1 MIKKLLKKLNSVS
14 MKSGRFFADKSY
26 KYDTIFFGAKFMLEL
41 DDGSHQIDL
50 NAKQAELT
58 AKFVEAFTLDPNSTD
73 ANRNYVLES
82 FAFFEYIGAII
93 KVGQKLYRIA
103 DAEMLEYAAVSIE
116 NAYILQYLTAYKT
129 FLNDDIWDKYVEYA
143 NDHNLS
149 TKSDKLIK
157 LADTIKECAHSVGDN
172 PDTPWANNFVKFQI
186 CVLALANE
194 DNYISRTLNISD
206 SLITPQQLSANVEGT
221 RSTSVKNN
229 FYIHDFRMSYV
240 LNTLRPYLA
249 NAKKDAFLPSF
260 PKRIYQDYPLN
271 FILYGAPG
279 TGKTFSTVEYAVS
292 IIEKKSRNLIKT
304 QYRTREAIKNAY
316 DKYLKSGRVVFTTFH
331 QNYSYEDFIEG
342 LRPDSNSNKF
352 KFKVVD
358 GVFKKI
364 VTNALE
370 DKNNNYVLII
380 DEINRANIS
389 RVLGELI
396 TLLEDDKRWGEDN
409 QMMVVLPTSKD
420 IFVVPNNLFIIG
432 TMNTADKSISMI
444 DVALRRRFSFI
455 ETPVDLSLIADN
467 TLYSVLDKINEGLK
481 NDFDDGT
488 DLLVGHAYF
497 INKTADDLDII
508 MNQSVIPLLYEYYFD
523 KTSKVKALVENSIN
537 GTNFVIDDSAT
548 GRIRIKKK

>member
-26 KYDTIFFGAKFMLEL
+26 KYDTIFFGAKFILEL

-50 NAKQAELT
+50 NTKQTELIN
-58 AKFVEAFTLDPNSTD
+58 KFVEAFTLDPNSTD

-82 FAFFEYIGAII
+82 FAFFEYVGAIKKI
-93 KVGQKLYRIA
+93 GQKLYQIT
-103 DAEMLEYAAVSIE
+103 DVEILEYATVSIE

-129 FLNDDIWDKYVEYA
+129 FLNDDIWDRYVEYV

-149 TKSDKLIK
+149 TKSDKLVK
-157 LADTIKECAHSVGDN
+157 LADTIKECAHSVGKN
-172 PDTPWANNFVKFQI
+172 QDTPWANNFVKFQI

-206 SLITPQQLSANVEGT
+206 SVITPQQLSANVEGT
-221 RSTSVKNN
+221 RSTSAKNN

-260 PKRIYQDYPLN
+260 PKRTYKDYPLN

-292 IIEKKSRNLIKT
+292 ILEKKPLIT
-304 QYRTREAIKNAY
+304 IQSQYHDREGIKNAY
-316 DKYLKSGRVVFTTFH
+316 DKYLKNGRVVFTTFH

-342 LRPDSNSNKF
+342 LRPDSNSNRF
-352 KFKVVD
+352 KFKAVP
-358 GVFKKI
+358 GVFKRI
-364 VTNALE
+364 VASALE

-396 TLLEDDKRWGEDN
+396 TLLEYDKRWGEEN

-420 IFVVPNNLFIIG
+420 VFVVPNNLFIIG

-455 ETPVDLSLIADN
+455 ETPVDLSLINDVALRN
-467 TLYSVLDKINEGLK
+467 VLEKINEGLK
-481 NDFDDGT
+481 KDFDDGT

-497 INKTADDLDII
+497 INKTENDLDLI

-537 GTNFVIDDSAT
+537 GTDFEIDGSAT

>member
-26 KYDTIFFGAKFMLEL
+26 KYDTIFFGAKFILEL

-50 NAKQAELT
+50 NTKQTELIN
-58 AKFVEAFTLDPNSTD
+58 KFVEAFTLDPNSTD

-82 FAFFEYIGAII
+82 FAFFEYVGAIKKI
-93 KVGQKLYRIA
+93 GQKLYQIT
-103 DAEMLEYAAVSIE
+103 DVEMLEYATVSIE

-129 FLNDDIWDKYVEYA
+129 FLNDDIWDKYVEYV

-149 TKSDKLIK
+149 TKSDKLVK
-157 LADTIKECAHSVGDN
+157 LADTIKECAHSVGEN
-172 PDTPWANNFVKFQI
+172 QDTPWANNFVKFQI

-206 SLITPQQLSANVEGT
+206 SAITPQQLSANVEGT
-221 RSTSVKNN
+221 RSTSAKNN

-249 NAKKDAFLPSF
+249 NVKKDAFLPSF
-260 PKRIYQDYPLN
+260 PKRTYKDYPLN

-292 IIEKKSRNLIKT
+292 ILEKKPLIT
-304 QYRTREAIKNAY
+304 IQSQYHGREGIKNAY
-316 DKYLKSGRVVFTTFH
+316 DKYLKNGRVVFTTFH

-342 LRPDSNSNKF
+342 LRPDSNSNRF
-352 KFKVVD
+352 KFKAVP
-358 GVFKKI
+358 GVFKRI
-364 VTNALE
+364 VASALE

-396 TLLEDDKRWGEDN
+396 TLLEDDKRWGEEN

-420 IFVVPNNLFIIG
+420 VFVVPNNLFIIG

-455 ETPVDLSLIADN
+455 ETLVDLSSINDVALRN
-467 TLYSVLDKINEGLK
+467 VLEKINERLK
-481 NDFDDGT
+481 KDFDDGT

-497 INKTADDLDII
+497 INKTENDLDLI

-537 GTNFVIDDSAT
+537 GTDFEIDGSAT

>member
-26 KYDTIFFGAKFMLEL
+26 KYDTIFFGAKFILEL

-50 NAKQAELT
+50 NTKQSELVD
-58 AKFVEAFTLDPNSTD
+58 KFVEAFTLDPNSAD

-82 FAFFEYIGAII
+82 FAFFEYIGAIR
-93 KVGQKLYRIA
+93 KVGQKLYHIT
-103 DAEMLEYAAVSIE
+103 DIEMLEYATVSIE

-149 TKSDKLIK
+149 TKSNKLNS
-157 LADTIKECAHSVGDN
+157 LADAIKECAHSVGEN
-172 PDTPWANNFVKFQI
+172 QDTSWANNFVKFQI

-194 DNYISRTLNISD
+194 DNYITRTLKITD
-206 SLITPQQLSANVEGT
+206 SIITPQQLSANVEGT
-221 RSTSVKNN
+221 RSTSTKNN

-240 LNTLRPYLA
+240 LNTLKPYLA
-249 NAKKDAFLPSF
+249 SVKKEAFLPSF
-260 PKRIYQDYPLN
+260 DKRTYKEYPLN

-292 IIEKKSRNLIKT
+292 IIEKKPID
-304 QYRTREAIKNAY
+304 AIKAQYENRQGIKKVY
-316 DKYLKSGRVVFTTFH
+316 DKYLKAGRVVFTTFH

-352 KFKVVD
+352 KFKAVP
-358 GVFKKI
+358 GVFKRI
-364 VTNALE
+364 VASALE
-370 DKNNNYVLII
+370 DKNNNYVLVI

-396 TLLEDDKRWGEDN
+396 TLLEDDKRWGEEN

-420 IFVVPNNLFIIG
+420 VFVVPNNLFIIG

-455 ETPVDLSLIADN
+455 ETPVDLSLISDN
-467 TLYSVLDKINEGLK
+467 ALRGVLEKINDGLK
-481 NDFDDGT
+481 KDFGDGA

-497 INKTADDLDII
+497 INKNENDLDLI

-523 KTSKVKALVENSIN
+523 KTSKVKSLVETSLA
-537 GTNFVIDDSAT
+537 GTNFEIDGSAT
-548 GRIRIKKK
+548 GRLRIKRK

>member
-26 KYDTIFFGAKFMLEL
+26 KYDTIFFGAKFILEL

-50 NAKQAELT
+50 NTKQTELIN
-58 AKFVEAFTLDPNSTD
+58 KFVEAFTLDPNSTD

-82 FAFFEYIGAII
+82 FAFFEYVGAIKKI
-93 KVGQKLYRIA
+93 GQKLYQIA
-103 DAEMLEYAAVSIE
+103 DVEILEYATVSIE

-129 FLNDDIWDKYVEYA
+129 FLNDDIWNKYVDYV

-149 TKSDKLIK
+149 TKSDKLVK
-157 LADTIKECAHSVGDN
+157 LADTIKECAHSVGEN
-172 PDTPWANNFVKFQI
+172 QDTPWANNFVKFQI

-206 SLITPQQLSANVEGT
+206 SVITPQQLSANVEGT
-221 RSTSVKNN
+221 RSTSAKNN

-249 NAKKDAFLPSF
+249 NAQKEAFLPAFSR
-260 PKRIYQDYPLN
+260 RIYKDYPLN

-292 IIEKKSRNLIKT
+292 IIEKKPISSIQS
-304 QYRTREAIKNAY
+304 QYHGREGIKNAF
-316 DKYLKSGRVVFTTFH
+316 DKYLKNGRAVFTTFH

-342 LRPDSNSNKF
+342 LRPDSDSNKF
-352 KFKVVD
+352 KFKAVP
-358 GVFKKI
+358 GVFKRI
-364 VTNALE
+364 VASALE

-396 TLLEDDKRWGEDN
+396 TLLEDDKRWGEEN

-420 IFVVPNNLFIIG
+420 VFVVPNNLYIIG

-455 ETPVDLSLIADN
+455 ETPVNLSLINDG
-467 TLYSVLDKINEGLK
+467 VLRDVLGKINEDLK
-481 NDFDDGT
+481 KDFDDGT

-497 INKTADDLDII
+497 INKTANDLDLI

-537 GTNFVIDDSAT
+537 GTNFEIDGSAI

>member
-1 MIKKLLKKLNSVS
+1 MIKKLLQKLNSVS

-26 KYDTIFFGAKFMLEL
+26 KYDTIFFGAKFILEL

-50 NAKQAELT
+50 NSKLSD
-58 AKFVEAFTLDPNSTD
+58 FVDKYVDVFNLDPSSGP
-73 ANRNYVLES
+73 ANRNYVLEA
-82 FAFFEYIGAII
+82 FAFFEYVGAIK
-93 KVGQKLYRIA
+93 KVAQKLYQIT
-103 DAEMLEYAAVSIE
+103 DIEILEYVSVSIE

-129 FLNDDIWDKYVEYA
+129 FLNDDIWNKYVEYE
-143 NDHNLS
+143 NDHNLT
-149 TKSDKLIK
+149 TKHDKLIE
-157 LADTIKECAHSVGDN
+157 LADIVKNCAHSVGDDHVN
-172 PDTPWANNFVKFQI
+172 AWANNFVKFQI

-194 DNYISRTLNISD
+194 DNYISRTLNIDD
-206 SLITPQQLSANVEGT
+206 SVITPKQLSANVEGT
-221 RSTSVKNN
+221 RTTSAKNN

-249 NAKKDAFLPSF
+249 DTKKDAFLPSF
-260 PKRIYQDYPLN
+260 SNRTYKSYPLN

-279 TGKTFSTVEYAVS
+279 TGKTFSTVEYAVA
-292 IIEKKSRNLIKT
+292 ILEKKTVEQVKSEYGDRQNLKKT
-304 QYRTREAIKNAY
+304 Y
-316 DKYLKSGRVVFTTFH
+316 DKYLKNGRVVFTTFH

-352 KFKVVD
+352 KFKAVP

-364 VTNALE
+364 VNNALQ
-370 DKNNNYVLII
+370 DKNNNYVLVV

-396 TLLEDDKRWGEDN
+396 TLLEEDKRWGEEN

-444 DVALRRRFSFI
+444 DVALRRRFAFV
-455 ETPVDLSLIADN
+455 ETPVDLSLITDN
-467 TLYSVLDKINEGLK
+467 TLKTVLERINKGLK
-481 NDFDDGT
+481 KDLDDGT

-497 INKTADDLDII
+497 INKTKNDLDTI

-523 KTSKVKALVENSIN
+523 RTSKVESLVKDALVDTGFE
-537 GTNFVIDDSAT
+537 IDNAAL
-548 GRIRIKKK
+548 GRLRIKKI

>member
-26 KYDTIFFGAKFMLEL
+26 KYDTIFFGAKFILEL

-50 NAKQAELT
+50 NTKQTELIN
-58 AKFVEAFTLDPNSTD
+58 KFVEAFTLDPNSTD

-82 FAFFEYIGAII
+82 FAFFEYVGAIKKI
-93 KVGQKLYRIA
+93 GQKLYQIT
-103 DAEMLEYAAVSIE
+103 DVEMLEYATVSIE

-129 FLNDDIWDKYVEYA
+129 FLNDDIWDKYVEYV

-149 TKSDKLIK
+149 TKSDKLVK
-157 LADTIKECAHSVGDN
+157 LADTIKECAHSVGEN
-172 PDTPWANNFVKFQI
+172 QDTPWANNFVKFQI

-206 SLITPQQLSANVEGT
+206 SAITPQQLSANVEGT
-221 RSTSVKNN
+221 RSTSAKNN

-249 NAKKDAFLPSF
+249 NVKKDAFLPSF
-260 PKRIYQDYPLN
+260 PKRTYKDYPLN

-292 IIEKKSRNLIKT
+292 ILEKKPLIT
-304 QYRTREAIKNAY
+304 IQSQYHGREGIKNAY
-316 DKYLKSGRVVFTTFH
+316 DKYLKNGRVVFTTFH

-342 LRPDSNSNKF
+342 LRPDSNSNRF
-352 KFKVVD
+352 KFKAMP
-358 GVFKKI
+358 GVFKRI
-364 VTNALE
+364 VASALE

-396 TLLEDDKRWGEDN
+396 TLLEDDKRWGEEN

-420 IFVVPNNLFIIG
+420 VFVVPNNLFIIG

-455 ETPVDLSLIADN
+455 ETLVDLSSINDVALRN
-467 TLYSVLDKINEGLK
+467 VLEKINERLK
-481 NDFDDGT
+481 KDFDDGT

-497 INKTADDLDII
+497 INKTENDLDLI

-537 GTNFVIDDSAT
+537 GTDFEIDGSAT

>member
-1 MIKKLLKKLNSVS
+1 LSFFIKSPQIFYQISTSYGVHIIFEYVGAIKK
-14 MKSGRFFADKSY
+14 
-26 KYDTIFFGAKFMLEL
+26 I
-41 DDGSHQIDL
+41 
-50 NAKQAELT
+50 
-58 AKFVEAFTLDPNSTD
+58 
-73 ANRNYVLES
+73 
-82 FAFFEYIGAII
+82 
-93 KVGQKLYRIA
+93 GQKLYQIT
-103 DAEMLEYAAVSIE
+103 DVEMLEYATVSIE

-129 FLNDDIWDKYVEYA
+129 FLNDDIWDKYVEYV

-149 TKSDKLIK
+149 TKSDKLVK
-157 LADTIKECAHSVGDN
+157 LADTIKECAHSVGEN
-172 PDTPWANNFVKFQI
+172 QDTPWANNFVKFQI

-206 SLITPQQLSANVEGT
+206 SAITPQQLSANVEGT
-221 RSTSVKNN
+221 RSTSAKNN

-249 NAKKDAFLPSF
+249 NVKKDAFLPSF
-260 PKRIYQDYPLN
+260 PKRTYKDYPLN

-292 IIEKKSRNLIKT
+292 ILEKKPLIT
-304 QYRTREAIKNAY
+304 IQSQYHGREGIKNAY
-316 DKYLKSGRVVFTTFH
+316 DKYLKNGRVVFTTFH

-342 LRPDSNSNKF
+342 LRPDSNSNRF
-352 KFKVVD
+352 KFKAVP
-358 GVFKKI
+358 GVFKRI
-364 VTNALE
+364 VASALE

-396 TLLEDDKRWGEDN
+396 TLLEDDKRWGEEN

-420 IFVVPNNLFIIG
+420 VFVVPNNLFIIG

-455 ETPVDLSLIADN
+455 ETLVDLSSINDVALRN
-467 TLYSVLDKINEGLK
+467 VLEKINERLK
-481 NDFDDGT
+481 KDFDDGT

-497 INKTADDLDII
+497 INKTENDLDLI

-537 GTNFVIDDSAT
+537 GTDFEIDGSAT